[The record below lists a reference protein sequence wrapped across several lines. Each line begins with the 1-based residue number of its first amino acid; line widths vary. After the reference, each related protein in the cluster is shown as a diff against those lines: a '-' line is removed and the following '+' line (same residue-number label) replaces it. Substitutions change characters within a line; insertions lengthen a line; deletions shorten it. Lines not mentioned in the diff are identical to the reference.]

1 MTAEP
6 SPPARRRRY
15 VPLLYR
21 VAGVNALLLI
31 IVVVVTIA
39 VLAPSRV
46 STLRTDGEII
56 VIGVALVL
64 VVALNVYLVR
74 RVVRPLEALTA
85 LARRVDLT
93 EPGQRMPPASPT
105 SEAGELSITF
115 NEMLARLEAERR
127 EATGRVLE
135 GQESER
141 LRIAQE
147 LHDQIGQEL
156 TAVLLALARVERR
169 VPGELRQDL
178 LEVQD
183 AVRGSLEDLRRIAVE
198 LRPEALDD
206 LGLES
211 ALAVLCE
218 RFAER
223 SGLEVTQQIAPDVPA
238 LAPETE
244 LVVYRVAQEALTNVA
259 RHSGV
264 ATAELELEHHDAVLT
279 LMVSDNGR
287 GLPDG
292 HRPGTGIRG
301 MSERAAL
308 IGATLTIES
317 PGARGG
323 CRVRLRAPLAEFEG
337 AEERY
342 MVDDRAAV
350 GERDADDQADPD
362 DEPTGVDGATGTGD
376 LR

>member
-1 MTAEP
+1 M
-6 SPPARRRRY
+6 
-15 VPLLYR
+15 PLLYR
-21 VAGVNALLLI
+21 VAGVNALLLF
-31 IVVVVTIA
+31 VAVVVTIA
-39 VLAPSRV
+39 VLAPKRV
-46 STLRTDGEII
+46 SSLHTDEEAI
-56 VIGVALVL
+56 VLGVALVL

-74 RVVRPLEALTA
+74 RVVRPLVALTE

-93 EPGQRMPPASPT
+93 APGQRMPAASPT
-105 SEAGELSITF
+105 SEAGELTITF
-115 NEMLARLEAERR
+115 NEMLSRLEAERR
-127 EATGRVLE
+127 EATGRVLD
-135 GQESER
+135 GQEAER

-169 VPGELRQDL
+169 VPDELRQSL

-223 SGLEVTQQIAPDVPA
+223 SGLEVTQRIAPGLPI
-238 LAPETE
+238 LTPEAE

-264 ATAELELEHHDAVLT
+264 ATAKLELAHRDGVLT
-279 LMVSDNGR
+279 LTVIDSGR
-287 GLPDG
+287 GLPQG
-292 HRPGTGIRG
+292 HQPGTGIRG

-308 IGATLTIES
+308 IGATLAIENA
-317 PGARGG
+317 GARGG
-323 CRVRLRAPLAEFEG
+323 VRVRLEVALEEVEELEEFQSLNG
-337 AEERY
+337 AVQPHEL
-342 MVDDRAAV
+342 
-350 GERDADDQADPD
+350 GETR
-362 DEPTGVDGATGTGD
+362 
-376 LR
+376 

>member
-1 MTAEP
+1 
-6 SPPARRRRY
+6 
-15 VPLLYR
+15 
-21 VAGVNALLLI
+21 
-31 IVVVVTIA
+31 
-39 VLAPSRV
+39 
-46 STLRTDGEII
+46 
-56 VIGVALVL
+56 
-64 VVALNVYLVR
+64 
-74 RVVRPLEALTA
+74 
-85 LARRVDLT
+85 
-93 EPGQRMPPASPT
+93 MPPAPPT
-105 SEAGELSITF
+105 SEAGELAITF

-127 EATGRVLE
+127 EATGRVLD
-135 GQESER
+135 GQEAER

-169 VPGELRQDL
+169 VPDALRQDV

-183 AVRGSLEDLRRIAVE
+183 AVRGSLEDLRRIAIE

-223 SGLEVTQQIAPDVPA
+223 SGLEVSQRIAPGLPI
-238 LAPETE
+238 LTPETE

-264 ATAELELEHHDAVLT
+264 ATAELDLAHGDGTLT
-279 LMVSDNGR
+279 LTVIDAGD
-287 GLPDG
+287 GLPQG

-308 IGATLTIES
+308 IGATLTIEDAS
-317 PGARGG
+317 PPGG
-323 CRVRLRAPLAEFEG
+323 CRVRLEVPLDELEELDGFETLDELEPSHEIG
-337 AEERY
+337 
-342 MVDDRAAV
+342 
-350 GERDADDQADPD
+350 DA
-362 DEPTGVDGATGTGD
+362 
-376 LR
+376 R

>member
-1 MTAEP
+1 
-6 SPPARRRRY
+6 

-21 VAGVNALLLI
+21 VAGVNALLLFI
-31 IVVVVTIA
+31 AVVVTIA
-39 VLAPSRV
+39 VLAPKRV
-46 STLRTDGEII
+46 SSLHTDEEAI
-56 VIGVALVL
+56 VLGVALVL

-74 RVVRPLEALTA
+74 RVVRPLEALTS

-93 EPGQRMPPASPT
+93 EPGQRMPAAAPT
-105 SEAGELSITF
+105 SEAGELTITF
-115 NEMLARLEAERR
+115 NEMLSRLEAERR
-127 EATGRVLE
+127 EATGRVLD
-135 GQESER
+135 GQEAER

-169 VPGELRQDL
+169 VPEELRQSV

-223 SGLEVTQQIAPDVPA
+223 SGLEVTQRIAA
-238 LAPETE
+238 GLAILTPEAE

-264 ATAELELEHHDAVLT
+264 ATAQLELTHREDMLT
-279 LMVSDNGR
+279 LTVTDGGR
-287 GLPDG
+287 GLGQG
-292 HRPGTGIRG
+292 HQPGTGIRG

-308 IGATLTIES
+308 IGATLVIENA
-317 PGARGG
+317 GARGG
-323 CRVRLRAPLAEFEG
+323 VRVRLEVPLDEVQELREFESVNG
-337 AEERY
+337 AVHPQE
-342 MVDDRAAV
+342 M
-350 GERDADDQADPD
+350 GEAR
-362 DEPTGVDGATGTGD
+362 
-376 LR
+376 

>member
-1 MTAEP
+1 
-6 SPPARRRRY
+6 

-21 VAGVNALLLI
+21 VAGVNALLLFVA
-31 IVVVVTIA
+31 VVVAIA
-39 VLAPSRV
+39 VLAPRRV
-46 STLRTDGEII
+46 SSLHTDEEAI
-56 VIGVALVL
+56 VLGVALVL

-93 EPGQRMPPASPT
+93 APGQRMPPASPT
-105 SEAGELSITF
+105 SEAGELTITF
-115 NEMLARLEAERR
+115 NEMLSRLEAERR
-127 EATGRVLE
+127 EATGRVLD

-169 VPGELRQDL
+169 VPEELRQDV

-223 SGLEVTQQIAPDVPA
+223 SGLKVTQRIAPGLPI
-238 LAPETE
+238 LTPEAE

-264 ATAELELEHHDAVLT
+264 GIARLELAHRDDMLT
-279 LMVSDNGR
+279 LTVSDSGH
-287 GLPDG
+287 GLPRG

-308 IGATLTIES
+308 IGATLTIENS
-317 PGARGG
+317 NPRGG
-323 CRVRLRAPLAEFEG
+323 VRVRLEVPLDELEELGEFEPLAG
-337 AEERY
+337 S
-342 MVDDRAAV
+342 
-350 GERDADDQADPD
+350 GESREIGEA
-362 DEPTGVDGATGTGD
+362 
-376 LR
+376 R

>member
-1 MTAEP
+1 M
-6 SPPARRRRY
+6 
-15 VPLLYR
+15 PLLYR
-21 VAGVNALLLI
+21 VAGVNALLLF
-31 IVVVVTIA
+31 VAVVVTIA
-39 VLAPSRV
+39 VLAPKRV
-46 STLRTDGEII
+46 SSLHTDEEAI
-56 VIGVALVL
+56 VLGVALVL

-74 RVVRPLEALTA
+74 RVVRPLVALTA

-93 EPGQRMPPASPT
+93 APGQRMPAASPT
-105 SEAGELSITF
+105 SEAGELTITF
-115 NEMLARLEAERR
+115 NEMLSRLEAERR
-127 EATGRVLE
+127 EATGRVLD
-135 GQESER
+135 GQEAER

-169 VPGELRQDL
+169 VPDELRQSL
-178 LEVQD
+178 FEVQD

-223 SGLEVTQQIAPDVPA
+223 SGLEVTQRIAPGLPI
-238 LAPETE
+238 LTPEAE

-264 ATAELELEHHDAVLT
+264 ATAKLELVHRDGMLT
-279 LMVSDNGR
+279 LTVIDSGR
-287 GLPDG
+287 GLSQG
-292 HRPGTGIRG
+292 HKPGTGIRG

-308 IGATLTIES
+308 IGATLAIENA
-317 PGARGG
+317 GARGG
-323 CRVRLRAPLAEFEG
+323 VRVRLEVPLEEVDELEEFQSLNRAVQPHEL
-337 AEERY
+337 
-342 MVDDRAAV
+342 
-350 GERDADDQADPD
+350 GETR
-362 DEPTGVDGATGTGD
+362 
-376 LR
+376 

>member
-1 MTAEP
+1 M
-6 SPPARRRRY
+6 
-15 VPLLYR
+15 PLLYR
-21 VAGVNALLLI
+21 VAGVNALLLF
-31 IVVVVTIA
+31 VAVVVTIA
-39 VLAPSRV
+39 VLAPKRV
-46 STLRTDGEII
+46 SSLHTDEEAI
-56 VIGVALVL
+56 VLGVALVL

-74 RVVRPLEALTA
+74 RVVRPLVALTA

-93 EPGQRMPPASPT
+93 APGQRMPAASPT
-105 SEAGELSITF
+105 SEAGELTITF
-115 NEMLARLEAERR
+115 NEMLSRLEAERR
-127 EATGRVLE
+127 EATGRVLD
-135 GQESER
+135 GQEAER

-169 VPGELRQDL
+169 VPDELRQSL
-178 LEVQD
+178 FEVQD

-223 SGLEVTQQIAPDVPA
+223 SGLGVTQRIAPGLPI
-238 LAPETE
+238 LTPEAE

-264 ATAELELEHHDAVLT
+264 ATAKLELVHRDGVLT
-279 LMVSDNGR
+279 LTVIDSGR
-287 GLPDG
+287 GLSQG
-292 HRPGTGIRG
+292 HQPGTGIRG

-308 IGATLTIES
+308 IGATLAIENA
-317 PGARGG
+317 GARGG
-323 CRVRLRAPLAEFEG
+323 VRVRLEVPLEEVEELEEFQSLNG
-337 AEERY
+337 AVQPHEL
-342 MVDDRAAV
+342 
-350 GERDADDQADPD
+350 GETR
-362 DEPTGVDGATGTGD
+362 
-376 LR
+376 

>member
-1 MTAEP
+1 
-6 SPPARRRRY
+6 

-21 VAGVNALLLI
+21 VAGVNALLLL
-31 IVVVVTIA
+31 VAVVVTIA
-39 VLAPSRV
+39 VLAPKRV
-46 STLRTDGEII
+46 SSLHTDEEAI
-56 VIGVALVL
+56 VLGVALVL

-74 RVVRPLEALTA
+74 RVVRPLVALTE

-93 EPGQRMPPASPT
+93 APGQRMPAASPT
-105 SEAGELSITF
+105 SEAGELTITF
-115 NEMLARLEAERR
+115 NEMLSRLEAERR
-127 EATGRVLE
+127 EATGRVLD
-135 GQESER
+135 GQEAER

-169 VPGELRQDL
+169 VPDDLRQSL

-223 SGLEVTQQIAPDVPA
+223 SGLEVTQRIAPGLPI
-238 LAPETE
+238 LTPEAE

-264 ATAELELEHHDAVLT
+264 ATAKLELAHRDGMLT
-279 LMVSDNGR
+279 LTVIDSGS
-287 GLPDG
+287 GLPQG
-292 HRPGTGIRG
+292 HEPGTGIRG

-308 IGATLTIES
+308 IGATLAIENA
-317 PGARGG
+317 GGRGG
-323 CRVRLRAPLAEFEG
+323 VRVRLEVALDDVEELEEFQSLNG
-337 AEERY
+337 AVQPHEL
-342 MVDDRAAV
+342 
-350 GERDADDQADPD
+350 GETR
-362 DEPTGVDGATGTGD
+362 
-376 LR
+376 

>member
-1 MTAEP
+1 
-6 SPPARRRRY
+6 

-21 VAGVNALLLI
+21 VAGVNALLLF
-31 IVVVVTIA
+31 VAVVVTIA
-39 VLAPSRV
+39 VLAPKRV
-46 STLRTDGEII
+46 SSLHTDKEAI
-56 VIGVALVL
+56 VLGVALVL

-74 RVVRPLEALTA
+74 RVVRPLVALTE

-93 EPGQRMPPASPT
+93 APGQRMPAASPT
-105 SEAGELSITF
+105 SEAGELTITF
-115 NEMLARLEAERR
+115 NEMLSRLEAERR
-127 EATGRVLE
+127 EATGRVLD
-135 GQESER
+135 GQEAER

-169 VPGELRQDL
+169 VPDDLRQSL

-223 SGLEVTQQIAPDVPA
+223 SGLEVTQRIAPGLPI
-238 LAPETE
+238 LTPEAE

-264 ATAELELEHHDAVLT
+264 ATAKLELAHRDGMLALT
-279 LMVSDNGR
+279 VVDSGR
-287 GLPDG
+287 GLPPG
-292 HRPGTGIRG
+292 HQPGTGIRG

-308 IGATLTIES
+308 IGATLAIEDA
-317 PGARGG
+317 GARGG
-323 CRVRLRAPLAEFEG
+323 VRVRLEVALDDVEELEEFQSLNG
-337 AEERY
+337 AVQPHEL
-342 MVDDRAAV
+342 
-350 GERDADDQADPD
+350 
-362 DEPTGVDGATGTGD
+362 GD
-376 LR
+376 TR

>member
-1 MTAEP
+1 M
-6 SPPARRRRY
+6 
-15 VPLLYR
+15 PLLYR
-21 VAGVNALLLI
+21 VAGVNALLLFI
-31 IVVVVTIA
+31 AVVVTIA
-39 VLAPSRV
+39 VLSPKRV
-46 STLRTDGEII
+46 SSLHTDEEAI
-56 VIGVALVL
+56 VLGVALVL

-93 EPGQRMPPASPT
+93 APGQRMPPASPT
-105 SEAGELSITF
+105 SEAGVLSITF
-115 NEMLARLEAERR
+115 NDMLSRLEAERR
-127 EATGRVLE
+127 EATGRVLD
-135 GQESER
+135 GQEAER

-169 VPGELRQDL
+169 VPPELRQSL

-206 LGLES
+206 LGHES

-223 SGLEVTQQIAPDVPA
+223 SGLEVTQRIAPGLPI
-238 LAPETE
+238 LTPEAE

-264 ATAELELEHHDAVLT
+264 ATAKLELARRDDLLT
-279 LMVSDNGR
+279 LTVTDTGR
-287 GLPDG
+287 GLPQG

-308 IGATLTIES
+308 IGATLAIEDA
-317 PGARGG
+317 GRRGG
-323 CRVRLRAPLAEFEG
+323 VRVRLEVPLDEVEELEEFESL
-337 AEERY
+337 
-342 MVDDRAAV
+342 
-350 GERDADDQADPD
+350 
-362 DEPTGVDGATGTGD
+362 DGAGPREVGQAG
-376 LR
+376 

>member
-1 MTAEP
+1 MP
-6 SPPARRRRY
+6 
-15 VPLLYR
+15 VLYR
-21 VAGVNALLLI
+21 VAGVNALLLFI
-31 IVVVVTIA
+31 AVVVTIA
-39 VLAPSRV
+39 VLAPKRV
-46 STLRTDGEII
+46 SSLHTDEEAI
-56 VIGVALVL
+56 VLGVALVL
-64 VVALNVYLVR
+64 VVALNVFLVR

-93 EPGQRMPPASPT
+93 APGQRMPPASPT
-105 SEAGELSITF
+105 SEAGVLTMTF

-127 EATGRVLE
+127 EATGRVLD
-135 GQESER
+135 GQEAER

-169 VPGELRQDL
+169 VPDELRQSV

-223 SGLEVTQQIAPDVPA
+223 SGLEVTQRIAPGLPTLTSEA
-238 LAPETE
+238 E

-264 ATAELELEHHDAVLT
+264 ASAELELTHGADILT
-279 LMVSDNGR
+279 LTVTDTGR
-287 GLPDG
+287 GLPQG
-292 HRPGTGIRG
+292 HSPGTGIRG

-308 IGATLTIES
+308 IGATLAIEDA
-317 PGARGG
+317 GATSGV
-323 CRVRLRAPLAEFEG
+323 RVRLEVPLDELPELDEF
-337 AEERY
+337 
-342 MVDDRAAV
+342 DSL
-350 GERDADDQADPD
+350 
-362 DEPTGVDGATGTGD
+362 DGAGQPREIGEP
-376 LR
+376 R

>member
-1 MTAEP
+1 M
-6 SPPARRRRY
+6 
-15 VPLLYR
+15 PLLYR
-21 VAGVNALLLI
+21 VAGVNALLLF
-31 IVVVVTIA
+31 VAVVVTIA
-39 VLAPSRV
+39 VLAPKRV
-46 STLRTDGEII
+46 SSLHTDEEAI
-56 VIGVALVL
+56 VLGVALVL

-74 RVVRPLEALTA
+74 RVVRPLVALTA

-93 EPGQRMPPASPT
+93 APGQRMPAASPT
-105 SEAGELSITF
+105 SEAGELTITF
-115 NEMLARLEAERR
+115 NEMLSRLEAERR
-127 EATGRVLE
+127 EATGRVLD
-135 GQESER
+135 GQEAER

-169 VPGELRQDL
+169 VPDELRQSL
-178 LEVQD
+178 FEVQD

-223 SGLEVTQQIAPDVPA
+223 SGLEVTQRIAPGLPI
-238 LAPETE
+238 LTPEAE

-264 ATAELELEHHDAVLT
+264 ATAKLELVHRDGMLT
-279 LMVSDNGR
+279 LTVIDSGR
-287 GLPDG
+287 GLSQG
-292 HRPGTGIRG
+292 HKPGTGIRG

-308 IGATLTIES
+308 IGATLAIENA
-317 PGARGG
+317 GARGG
-323 CRVRLRAPLAEFEG
+323 VRVRLEVPLEEVEELEEFQSLNG
-337 AEERY
+337 AVQPHEL
-342 MVDDRAAV
+342 
-350 GERDADDQADPD
+350 GETR
-362 DEPTGVDGATGTGD
+362 
-376 LR
+376 

>member
-1 MTAEP
+1 M
-6 SPPARRRRY
+6 
-15 VPLLYR
+15 PLLYR
-21 VAGVNALLLI
+21 VAGVNALLLF
-31 IVVVVTIA
+31 VAVVVTIA
-39 VLAPSRV
+39 VLAPKRV
-46 STLRTDGEII
+46 SSLHTDEEAI
-56 VIGVALVL
+56 VLGVALVL

-74 RVVRPLEALTA
+74 RVVRPLVALTA

-93 EPGQRMPPASPT
+93 APGQRMPAASPT
-105 SEAGELSITF
+105 SEAGELTITF
-115 NEMLARLEAERR
+115 NEMLSRLEAERR
-127 EATGRVLE
+127 EATGRVLD
-135 GQESER
+135 GQEAER

-169 VPGELRQDL
+169 VPDELRQSL
-178 LEVQD
+178 FEVQD

-223 SGLEVTQQIAPDVPA
+223 SGLEVTQRIAPGLPI
-238 LAPETE
+238 LTPEAE

-264 ATAELELEHHDAVLT
+264 ATAKLELVHRDGMLT
-279 LMVSDNGR
+279 LTVIDSGR
-287 GLPDG
+287 GLSQG
-292 HRPGTGIRG
+292 HKPGTGIRG

-308 IGATLTIES
+308 IGATLAIENA
-317 PGARGG
+317 GARGG
-323 CRVRLRAPLAEFEG
+323 VRVRLELPLEEVEELEEFQSLNG
-337 AEERY
+337 AVQPHEL
-342 MVDDRAAV
+342 
-350 GERDADDQADPD
+350 GETR
-362 DEPTGVDGATGTGD
+362 
-376 LR
+376 

>member
-1 MTAEP
+1 MSAEP
-6 SPPARRRRY
+6 SQRKERRRY

-21 VAGVNALLLI
+21 VAGVNALLLF
-31 IVVVVTIA
+31 VAVVVTIA
-39 VLAPSRV
+39 VLAPKRV
-46 STLRTDGEII
+46 SSLHTDEEAI
-56 VIGVALVL
+56 VLGVALVL

-74 RVVRPLEALTA
+74 RVVRPLVALTE

-93 EPGQRMPPASPT
+93 APGQRMPAASPT
-105 SEAGELSITF
+105 SEAGELTITF
-115 NEMLARLEAERR
+115 NEMLSRLEAERR
-127 EATGRVLE
+127 EATGRVLD
-135 GQESER
+135 GQEAER

-169 VPGELRQDL
+169 VPDDLRQSL

-223 SGLEVTQQIAPDVPA
+223 SGLEVTQRIAPGLPI
-238 LAPETE
+238 LTPEAE

-264 ATAELELEHHDAVLT
+264 ATAKLELAHRDGMLT
-279 LMVSDNGR
+279 LTVIDSGR
-287 GLPDG
+287 GLPQG
-292 HRPGTGIRG
+292 HQPGTGIRG

-308 IGATLTIES
+308 IGATLAIENA
-317 PGARGG
+317 GARGG
-323 CRVRLRAPLAEFEG
+323 VRVRLAVALDDVEELEELQSLNG
-337 AEERY
+337 AVQPHEL
-342 MVDDRAAV
+342 
-350 GERDADDQADPD
+350 GETR
-362 DEPTGVDGATGTGD
+362 
-376 LR
+376 

>member
-1 MTAEP
+1 
-6 SPPARRRRY
+6 

-21 VAGVNALLLI
+21 VAGVNALLLFI
-31 IVVVVTIA
+31 AVVVTIA
-39 VLAPSRV
+39 VLAPKRV
-46 STLRTDGEII
+46 SSLHTDEEAI
-56 VIGVALVL
+56 VLGVALVL

-74 RVVRPLEALTA
+74 RVVRPLEALTS

-93 EPGQRMPPASPT
+93 APGQRMPEASPT
-105 SEAGELSITF
+105 SEAGELTITF
-115 NEMLARLEAERR
+115 NEMLSRLEAERR
-127 EATGRVLE
+127 EATGRVLD
-135 GQESER
+135 GQEAER

-169 VPGELRQDL
+169 VPDELRQSV

-223 SGLEVTQQIAPDVPA
+223 SGLEVTQRIAPGLPI
-238 LAPETE
+238 LTPEAE

-264 ATAELELEHHDAVLT
+264 ATAKLELAHRDELLT
-279 LMVSDNGR
+279 LTVTDSGR
-287 GLPDG
+287 GLPQG

-301 MSERAAL
+301 MGERAAL
-308 IGATLTIES
+308 IGAALTIEDA
-317 PGARGG
+317 GARGG
-323 CRVRLRAPLAEFEG
+323 VRVRLEVPLEEVEELDEFESFN
-337 AEERY
+337 
-342 MVDDRAAV
+342 
-350 GERDADDQADPD
+350 
-362 DEPTGVDGATGTGD
+362 GATPSHEIGET
-376 LR
+376 R

>member
-1 MTAEP
+1 MSAEP
-6 SPPARRRRY
+6 KQRTERRRY

-21 VAGVNALLLI
+21 VAGVNALLLFI
-31 IVVVVTIA
+31 AVVVTIA
-39 VLAPSRV
+39 VLAPKRV
-46 STLRTDGEII
+46 SSLHTDEEAI
-56 VIGVALVL
+56 VLGIALVL
-64 VVALNVYLVR
+64 AVALNVFLVR

-93 EPGQRMPPASPT
+93 APGQRMPEASPT
-105 SEAGELSITF
+105 SEAGELTITF

-127 EATGRVLE
+127 EATGRVLD
-135 GQESER
+135 GQEAER

-169 VPGELRQDL
+169 VPEELRQSV

-223 SGLEVTQQIAPDVPA
+223 SGLEVTQQIAPGLPI
-238 LAPETE
+238 LTPEAE

-264 ATAELELEHHDAVLT
+264 ATAKLELTHGADVLT
-279 LMVSDNGR
+279 LTVSDTGR
-287 GLPDG
+287 GLPHG
-292 HRPGTGIRG
+292 HQPGTGIRG

-308 IGATLTIES
+308 IGAALTIEDA
-317 PGARGG
+317 GGRGG
-323 CRVRLRAPLAEFEG
+323 VRVRLEVPLDELEELDEFDALNG
-337 AEERY
+337 AGPPREI
-342 MVDDRAAV
+342 
-350 GERDADDQADPD
+350 GEPR
-362 DEPTGVDGATGTGD
+362 
-376 LR
+376 

>member
-1 MTAEP
+1 M
-6 SPPARRRRY
+6 
-15 VPLLYR
+15 PLLYR
-21 VAGVNALLLI
+21 VAGVNALLLF
-31 IVVVVTIA
+31 VAVVVTIA
-39 VLAPSRV
+39 VLAPKRV
-46 STLRTDGEII
+46 SSLHTDEEAI
-56 VIGVALVL
+56 VLGVALAL

-74 RVVRPLEALTA
+74 RVVRPLVALTE

-93 EPGQRMPPASPT
+93 APGQRMPAASPT
-105 SEAGELSITF
+105 SEAGELTITF
-115 NEMLARLEAERR
+115 NEMLSRLEAERR
-127 EATGRVLE
+127 EATGRVLD
-135 GQESER
+135 GQEAER

-169 VPGELRQDL
+169 VPDDLRQSL

-223 SGLEVTQQIAPDVPA
+223 SGLEVTQRIAPSLPI
-238 LAPETE
+238 LTPEAE

-264 ATAELELEHHDAVLT
+264 ATAKLELAHRDGMLT
-279 LMVSDNGR
+279 LTVIDSGR
-287 GLPDG
+287 GLPRG
-292 HRPGTGIRG
+292 HQPGTGIRG

-308 IGATLTIES
+308 IGATLAIENA
-317 PGARGG
+317 GARGG
-323 CRVRLRAPLAEFEG
+323 VRVRLEVALDEVQELEEFQSLNG
-337 AEERY
+337 AVQPHEL
-342 MVDDRAAV
+342 
-350 GERDADDQADPD
+350 GETR
-362 DEPTGVDGATGTGD
+362 
-376 LR
+376 